1 MEKTKLSKKNNLDP
15 DEFDKKYAKERISIW
30 LDEEVIDEFRKIA
43 KKNNTKYQTLIN
55 EVLKNFAF
63 APKNKNLEKAIGKIE
78 SAAKELRQMKE
89 LL

>member
-15 DEFDKKYAKERISIW
+15 DEFD
-30 LDEEVIDEFRKIA
+30 